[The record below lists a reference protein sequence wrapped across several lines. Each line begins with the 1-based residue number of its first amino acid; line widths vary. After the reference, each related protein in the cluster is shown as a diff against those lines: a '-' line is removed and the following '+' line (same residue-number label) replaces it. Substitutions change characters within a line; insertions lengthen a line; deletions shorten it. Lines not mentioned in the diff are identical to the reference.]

1 MIRFA
6 YPYAWLLLLLPL
18 LVRLIFPVIKG
29 LHGDALRIPFLQDIQ
44 NIVKHSASSNILP
57 VAEKTYLSFSSLL
70 LWGIWLLLVVAVA
83 RPQFAGTPIN
93 VRMESRDILLVTDI
107 STSMLEPDFALNGR
121 RIDRLTAVKKTALD
135 FMDKRLDD
143 RIGLILFGT
152 NAYLQAPLT
161 YDRKSVGEILL
172 ATDAGMAG
180 QSTAI
185 GDALGLALKT
195 LKDTSNPE
203 RKIIILLTDGENNDG
218 SLSLPQ
224 AIKLAQDEGVKIYT
238 IGVGA
243 EQAFRASFFGIKLGG
258 GNPLDEKSLQEIAKA
273 TKGRY
278 FRAKD
283 TSSLEKIYDAIDKL
297 EPTSN
302 ENQTIQEIIELYY
315 WPLLGAILLALLGS
329 FIAGRNRND

>member
-1 MIRFA
+1 MIQFA

-18 LVRLIFPVIKG
+18 LIRLVLPAIKG
-29 LHGDALRIPFLQDIQ
+29 LHGDALHVPFLQDLQ
-44 NIVKHSASSNILP
+44 NIAQHSSSPNILP
-57 VAEKTYLSFSSLL
+57 TPEKTHLSISHFL
-70 LWGIWLLLVVAVA
+70 LWAIWILLVIAAV

-93 VRMESRDILLVTDI
+93 IRTESRDILLVTDI
-107 STSMLEPDFALNGR
+107 STSMLEPDFAINGR

-135 FMDKRLDD
+135 FMSKRLDD

-195 LKDTSNPE
+195 LKDTPNPE

-243 EQAFRASFFGIKLGG
+243 EQAFRASFFSIQLGG
-258 GNPLDEKSLQEIAKA
+258 GSPLDEKSLQEIAKA
-273 TKGRY
+273 TQGRY

-315 WPLLGAILLALLGS
+315 WPLLGAILLALIGS
-329 FIAGRNRND
+329 FIAGRRRHD

>member
-1 MIRFA
+1 MIQFA
-6 YPYAWLLLLLPL
+6 YPYALFLLILPFFIRMLLPA
-18 LVRLIFPVIKG
+18 VKG
-29 LHGDALRIPFLQDIQ
+29 LHGDALHIPFIQDLQ
-44 NIVKHSASSNILP
+44 NIVTKSSGTNTLP
-57 VAEKTYLSFSSLL
+57 TNNTSHLSFSALL
-70 LWGIWLLLVVAVA
+70 LWMIWLLLTLAVS
-83 RPQFAGTPIN
+83 RPQFAGEPIN
-93 VRMESRDILLVTDI
+93 IRTENHDILLVVDI
-107 STSMLEPDFALNGR
+107 STSMLEPDFALAGR
-121 RIDRLTAVKKTALD
+121 RINRLTAVKKTALE

-172 ATDAGMAG
+172 SADAGMAG

-185 GDALGLALKT
+185 GDSLGLALKT
-195 LKDTSNPE
+195 LKNTPNLD

-243 EQAFRASFFGIKLGG
+243 EQAFHASFFGIQIGKSS
-258 GNPLDEKSLQEIAKA
+258 PLDEKSLQEIANA
-273 TKGRY
+273 TQGQY

-283 TSSLEKIYDAIDKL
+283 TTSLEKIYEIIDKL

-302 ENQTIQEIIELYY
+302 ESQTVQEVTELYY
-315 WPLLGAILLALLGS
+315 CPLILAVILALLGG
-329 FIAGRNRND
+329 FIAGIRKHG

>member
-1 MIRFA
+1 MIQIA
-6 YPYAWLLLLLPL
+6 YPYALILLILPFFIRILLPA
-18 LVRLIFPVIKG
+18 VKG
-29 LHGDALRIPFLQDIQ
+29 LHGDALRVPFIQDLQ
-44 NIVKHSASSNILP
+44 NIVTKSSGVNAPAVSHISR
-57 VAEKTYLSFSSLL
+57 LSFPILL
-70 LWGIWLLLVVAVA
+70 LWLIWALLVLAIA
-83 RPQFAGTPIN
+83 RPQFAGEPIN
-93 VRMESRDILLVTDI
+93 IRTESHDILLVTDI
-107 STSMLEPDFALNGR
+107 STSMLEPDFALSGHRVN
-121 RIDRLTAVKKTALD
+121 RLTAVKKTALE

-172 ATDAGMAG
+172 SADAGMAG

-195 LKDTSNPE
+195 LKDTLDID
-203 RKIIILLTDGENNDG
+203 RKVIILLTDGENNDG

-243 EQAFRASFFGIKLGG
+243 EQAFHASFFGIQIGG
-258 GNPLDEKSLQEIAKA
+258 GSPLDEKSLQEIANA
-273 TKGRY
+273 TKGQY

-283 TSSLEKIYDAIDKL
+283 TASLKKIYEKIDNL
-297 EPTSN
+297 EPISN
-302 ENQTIQEIIELYY
+302 ENQTVQEITELYY
-315 WPLLGAILLALLGS
+315 YPLLFAVILALLGS
-329 FIAGRNRND
+329 FIAGRRRHE